1 MSLTTSASQG
11 SKQRIAK
18 GEVNMLRKLIVVL
31 IALFLLPGL
40 FAQSTGGGIQTAT
53 VTLSSA
59 QLLSLRATPVQLVP
73 PPGAGNVIKPLSITL
88 QYKSGSAP
96 YTAQDGSFAIGTPAF
111 VAAVQQPAVGFIDQ
125 ASDQFAFLGGFGGA
139 FGPRSSF
146 ENQPITV
153 SQNGSAE
160 WTAGDGSVVISVTY
174 TVVALQ

>member
-1 MSLTTSASQG
+1 MRKTFIVMLTCLFIVPSLLAQG
-11 SKQRIAK
+11 
-18 GEVNMLRKLIVVL
+18 
-31 IALFLLPGL
+31 
-40 FAQSTGGGIQTAT
+40 TGSGIQTAT

-59 QLLSLRATPVQLVP
+59 QLLHLNGTPVQLIAA
-73 PPGAGNVIKPLSITL
+73 PGSGNVIKPLSITL
-88 QYKSGSAP
+88 QYKFGSAP

-125 ASDQFAFLGGFGGA
+125 ASDQIAFLGGFGGA

-153 SQNGSAE
+153 MQNGSAE

-174 TVVALQ
+174 TVVVLQ

>member
-1 MSLTTSASQG
+1 M
-11 SKQRIAK
+11 
-18 GEVNMLRKLIVVL
+18 RKTFIVVL
-31 IALFLLPGL
+31 TALFLVPVL
-40 FAQSTGGGIQTAT
+40 FGQSTGGAIQTAT

-59 QLLSLRATPVQLVP
+59 QLLNLRAMPVQLVP
-73 PPGAGNVIKPLSITL
+73 APGAGNVIKPLSLTL
-88 QYKSGSAP
+88 QYKFGSSP
-96 YTAQDGSFAIGTPAF
+96 YAVQDGSFAIGTPAF

-153 SQNGSAE
+153 MQNGSAE

-174 TVVALQ
+174 TVVVLQ